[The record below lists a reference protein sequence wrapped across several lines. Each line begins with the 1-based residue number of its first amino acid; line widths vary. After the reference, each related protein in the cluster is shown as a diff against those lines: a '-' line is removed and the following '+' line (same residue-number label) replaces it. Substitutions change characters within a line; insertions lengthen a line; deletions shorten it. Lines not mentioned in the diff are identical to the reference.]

1 MPLANTLGVC
11 LLLLWPGANVVR
23 TMAAISVWELTRPQ
37 ESQSSDSSPQGSST
51 QAPTEPQKAP
61 DQSTAAKPAAGTTLP
76 CPKNSQPGK
85 STKAGC
91 KPAATKAKKQPGTQ
105 KLDAPASTQGDTG
118 PRKTV
123 VQNGSTEDPKV
134 NLSPDPSTQALQ
146 QSEGTKQLLASSE
159 ANLKKISGRPL
170 SASQQDTIKQV
181 QSYMD
186 QAKNAADA
194 GEVQRAYNLA
204 VKANLLSAEL
214 TKGH

>member
-11 LLLLWPGANVVR
+11 LLLLHWPGANVLPS
-23 TMAAISVWELTRPQ
+23 MAAISVWEVTRPQ
-37 ESQSSDSSPQGSST
+37 ESQSSDSSSQSSST
-51 QAPTEPQKAP
+51 QKPTEPQKAP
-61 DQSTAAKPAAGTTLP
+61 DQSTAAKPAAGTTPP

-105 KLDAPASTQGDTG
+105 KPDAPLGTAL
-118 PRKTV
+118 PKTTV
-123 VQNGSTEDPKV
+123 PDGGTTEPNV
-134 NLSPDPSTQALQ
+134 NLSPAVSSEQASHQ
-146 QSEGTKQLLASSE
+146 TEATKQLLASSE

-170 SASQQDTIKQV
+170 SANQKDTVKQI

-186 QAKNAADA
+186 QAKEAAVG